1 MFLTKQLQ
9 VMNDE
14 DLKEDDEP
22 KQTSDIKIRQK
33 QPRYQISSKA
43 KSTECPECGKVFTR
57 KDSMMTH
64 YRSKHE
70 GIKYS
75 CILVISVILYLHNKV
90 IFRHILSLN
99 MKVSGI
105 LVICVII

>member
-1 MFLTKQLQ
+1 
-9 VMNDE
+9 
-14 DLKEDDEP
+14 
-22 KQTSDIKIRQK
+22 
-33 QPRYQISSKA
+33 
-43 KSTECPECGKVFTR
+43 
-57 KDSMMTH
+57 MMTH